1 VRHTRPETEGIT
13 ALRALVFLLALPVLM
28 TAPAAAQA
36 DVEFRGEYRD
46 WRVYT
51 RVENGER
58 ICFAFTD
65 PQDAAPRN
73 VDHGSVFFMISSWAS
88 GAAESQPS
96 LVVGYDMRPENP
108 PQISVGS
115 SRYDFFVDGREG
127 FMDDLDDEPALIR
140 SMRRGSALRVTA
152 TSTRGTPTSYEF
164 SLLGV
169 SAALDRVNAL
179 C

>member
-1 VRHTRPETEGIT
+1 M
-13 ALRALVFLLALPVLM
+13 RAFPFQLCLLAAAALFT
-28 TAPAAAQA
+28 TAPAAAQE
-36 DVEFRGEYRD
+36 VEFRGEYRD

-65 PQDAAPRN
+65 PQDAAPRS
-73 VDHGSVFFMISSWAS
+73 VDHGAVFFMVSSWAS
-88 GAAESQPS
+88 GIVSNQPS
-96 LVVGYDMRPENP
+96 LMVGYEMRPENP